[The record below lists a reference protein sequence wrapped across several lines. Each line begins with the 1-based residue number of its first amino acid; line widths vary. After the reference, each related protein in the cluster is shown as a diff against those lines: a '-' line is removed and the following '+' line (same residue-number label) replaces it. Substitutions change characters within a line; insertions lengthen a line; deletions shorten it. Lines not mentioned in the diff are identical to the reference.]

1 MPKIAILPIFHVKE
15 GHADAFLARIRQQR
29 ADALSDKEPGCL
41 HFDILRGEDPNVF
54 TLYEIYA
61 DMAAR
66 EKHRTYPHYAD
77 FKAVTEPMVEKI
89 EITTFE
95 MED

>member
-1 MPKIAILPIFHVKE
+1 MTKIAILPIFHIKE
-15 GHADAFLARIRQQR
+15 GHVDAFLTRIRQQR
-29 ADALSDKEPGCL
+29 DDALSDKEPGCL
-41 HFDILRGEDPNVF
+41 HFDILLGDDPNVI

-77 FKAVTEPMVEKI
+77 FKATTEPMVEKI
-89 EITTFE
+89 ELTTFQLA
-95 MED
+95 D